1 MGGTGQGG
9 RFSLSGRY
17 CGVEQ
22 GTHMINNIRE
32 LVPVARS
39 GPQLCEV
46 EVGRYPSHLVVCYL
60 NKIDDILVYRTRER
74 SSAKTYTRG
83 AETVALERER
93 ER

>member
-1 MGGTGQGG
+1 MHLT
-9 RFSLSGRY
+9 
-17 CGVEQ
+17 
-22 GTHMINNIRE
+22 THMINNIRE

-74 SSAKTYTRG
+74 SSAKTYPRG
-83 AETVALERER
+83 AETVALEREIGLS
-93 ER
+93 ESL